1 MLIPYNQRRLKKMST
16 KNYNMLSENGMD
28 DMEYVKQY
36 NLDPA
41 IAYTPKIN
49 DVMLDIAYSG
59 NVRAEQKALMDKGM
73 TQAEAFK
80 IATGIA
86 DKLLNE
92 GKKSLSKLKK
102 QRGY

>member
-1 MLIPYNQRRLKKMST
+1 
-16 KNYNMLSENGMD
+16 
-28 DMEYVKQY
+28 
-36 NLDPA
+36 
-41 IAYTPKIN
+41 
-49 DVMLDIAYSG
+49 
-59 NVRAEQKALMDKGM
+59 MDKGM